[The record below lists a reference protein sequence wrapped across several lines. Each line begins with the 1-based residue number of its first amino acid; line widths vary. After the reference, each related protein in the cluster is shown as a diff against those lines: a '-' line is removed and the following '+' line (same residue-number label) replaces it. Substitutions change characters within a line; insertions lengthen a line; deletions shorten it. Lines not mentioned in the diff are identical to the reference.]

1 MIKENFIE
9 ANKIEF
15 IRLIDY
21 EYFDKNKKN
30 TSKTKREHDYNLKF
44 QSIQQEKNET
54 LRDYYKRTI
63 ELFKKLDDKN
73 VSIVESLSILKSFF
87 LKNIITYYIKNILD
101 EKLQAEVY
109 VKHDESTK
117 IRNLYEVCT
126 FAKKILKIQKRQ
138 KKYQIKKIEKKRNE
152 KLALLNKKFM
162 IIKVENYTSTATI
175 QILQSHMI
183 TLKYVIEIIFFN
195 QRFTNSRR
203 NRNNDRIQNVINM
216 IDSAANSLIRHQQE
230 FFSQNFRFEQK
241 HNQSSHSVSIVN
253 IYQSRK

>member
-1 MIKENFIE
+1 MIKKNFTE
-9 ANKIEF
+9 TNKIEF

-44 QSIQQEKNET
+44 QSIQQKKNET

-73 VSIVESLSILKSFF
+73 VSIVESLNILKFF
-87 LKNIITYYIKNILD
+87 FFKNIITYYIKSILD

-109 VKHDESTK
+109 VKHDENTK
-117 IRNLYEVCT
+117 LRNLYEVCT
-126 FAKKILKIQKRQ
+126 FAEEIFKTQKRQ

-152 KLALLNKKFM
+152 KLTFFDKKFM
-162 IIKVENYTSTATI
+162 IIKIENYISIATI
-175 QILQSHMI
+175 QTFQSHMI
-183 TLKYVIEIIFFN
+183 TLKYAIEIIFFN

-203 NRNNDRIQNVINM
+203 NQNNDRIQNVINM
-216 IDSAANSLIRHQQE
+216 IDSAANSLIRHQQKN
-230 FFSQNFRFEQK
+230 FSQNFRFEQK
-241 HNQSSHSVSIVN
+241 YSQFSHFVSIVN
-253 IYQSRK
+253 TYQSKK